1 MTVDSL
7 KQLKEKEIKNINKEG
22 SLMKILYIKRSLIL
36 LLGCVVSVG
45 CVIAP
50 SHPQHHSPS
59 HTVKCGK
66 NWHGDRG
73 CTRQSYGHK

>member
-1 MTVDSL
+1 
-7 KQLKEKEIKNINKEG
+7 
-22 SLMKILYIKRSLIL
+22 MKILYIKHGLIL
-36 LLGCVVSVG
+36 MLGCVVSVG

-50 SHPQHHSPS
+50 PPPPHHPPK

-66 NWHGDRG
+66 NWHGNRE